1 MNPEVARRTRATLEL
16 KLSEAWA
23 KAVEIATERQ
33 RISFDAATGD
43 ATARKAL
50 DEANAA
56 SMTVNLCS
64 WRTCARPSRRRN
76 AVSARQAC
84 RSIAYGPSS
93 HPRPL
98 AVISPAPSHRRSRS
112 ATSMKNPAAPASS
125 LSRARL
131 A

>member
-16 KLSEAWA
+16 KLSEASA

-56 SMTVNLCS
+56 SMTVSLELENL
-64 WRTCARPSRRRN
+64 
-76 AVSARQAC
+76 
-84 RSIAYGPSS
+84 
-93 HPRPL
+93 
-98 AVISPAPSHRRSRS
+98 RS
-112 ATSMKNPAAPASS
+112 AIEEAKRRLSEACLSLYRVWSLFSSSPTRRHFASAFS
-125 LSRARL
+125 
-131 A
+131 